1 MNTSYDK
8 SRLTFPLKVG
18 MNFVGFVNT
27 AHPAPRLENPEF
39 YQYIDNE
46 MLAIN
51 DIIAKNLSYVSH
63 RLRYCIYINPL
74 KVSFAIL
81 VIGIVV
87 YILTKLK
94 GALYF
99 LLMSMLLFAFGCC
112 VACVGQYKQVAYI
125 YPIKDVLEGPV
136 RDYISDKP
144 VIKLFVLDTTTN
156 TYDNDGGAWIHW
168 SMTAEIKFNP
178 EEYSRDSC
186 SPLHH
191 NVP

>member
-27 AHPAPRLENPEF
+27 AHPASRLENPEF

-74 KVSFAIL
+74 KFTFAMSI
-81 VIGIVV
+81 IADVV
-87 YILTKLK
+87 YGLTKLE
-94 GALYF
+94 GAL
-99 LLMSMLLFAFGCC
+99 
-112 VACVGQYKQVAYI
+112 
-125 YPIKDVLEGPV
+125 
-136 RDYISDKP
+136 
-144 VIKLFVLDTTTN
+144 
-156 TYDNDGGAWIHW
+156 
-168 SMTAEIKFNP
+168 
-178 EEYSRDSC
+178 
-186 SPLHH
+186 
-191 NVP
+191 